1 MSELAS
7 EIIQIATS
15 KGLMV
20 AAAESCTGGLVSA
33 ALTDVSG
40 SSAVLDRG
48 FVTYSNDAKV
58 EMLGVPLGSI
68 EAQGAVSDIVAR
80 AMVAGAL
87 ENSRADVAVAITGV
101 AGPTGGTEAKP
112 VGLVYIASQ
121 TRDGLASVRECL
133 FGNELSSLTRENIR
147 KASVEVALAM
157 LKSELDQATPTTP

>member
-33 ALTDVSG
+33 VLTDISG
-40 SSAVLDRG
+40 SSVAVDRG

-58 EMLGVPLGSI
+58 EMLGVPLGAI
-68 EAQGAVSDIVAR
+68 ESQGAVSDIVAR

-87 ENSRADVAVAITGV
+87 ENSRADAAVAITGV
-101 AGPTGGTEAKP
+101 AGPTGGTETKP

-121 TRDGLASVRECL
+121 TRDGLATVRECF
-133 FGNELSSLTRENIR
+133 FGNELTVLTRENVR
-147 KASVEVALAM
+147 NAAVDVALTM
-157 LKSELDQATPTTP
+157 LKSELDQATSSTP